1 MSTDSI
7 RCFTHRQRR
16 TDEVFP
22 WEHIT
27 AAVRKNFLFQD
38 FRQSL
43 EGEGRVDCPT
53 SVVSR
58 AASLGASRKCARK
71 PDVWKCGELKS
82 PSRKVIP
89 QGDNVNEAVTSDQLA
104 VNSLPVVGD

>member
-1 MSTDSI
+1 MPGMKGENTRPGWHAFEEHGLDPL
-7 RCFTHRQRR
+7 FYTHRQRR

-43 EGEGRVDCPT
+43 EGRDPRGLPPELFRMWHPAHICKYAP
-53 SVVSR
+53 R
-58 AASLGASRKCARK
+58 RIPA
-71 PDVWKCGELKS
+71 KCG
-82 PSRKVIP
+82 
-89 QGDNVNEAVTSDQLA
+89 NV
-104 VNSLPVVGD
+104 PM